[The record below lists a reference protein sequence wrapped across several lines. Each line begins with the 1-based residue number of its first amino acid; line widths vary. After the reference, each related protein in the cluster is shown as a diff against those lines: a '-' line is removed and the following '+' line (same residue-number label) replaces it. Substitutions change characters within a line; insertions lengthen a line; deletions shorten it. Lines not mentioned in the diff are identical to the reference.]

1 MAVIFTMFA
10 TLFIIG
16 LLLGL
21 MLSSIVNKFYVTK
34 EIKELRKIIAS
45 LEAEK
50 KLLRQENISLYDTI
64 RRNGLYNELNK

>member
-21 MLSSIVNKFYVTK
+21 MLSSIVNKFYITK
-34 EIKELRKIIAS
+34 ETKELRKIIAS
-45 LEAEK
+45 LEVEK